1 MAQLQWLGKEEVLNH
16 HKDISYHTLDTLY
29 TYPKNIKSN
38 TIESKII
45 KGDNLLALKSL
56 LPMYANKIQCIYI
69 DPPYNTGSENW
80 IYNDNVNSPLMQKWL
95 SKVVNRD
102 DLTRHD
108 KWLCMMYPRL
118 RLLHELLSENGV
130 IFISIDDNEM
140 AHLKLICDEIFG
152 ERNFVA
158 NLIWEKKTGSSDAKH
173 IATITEYILVYAKS
187 LPLATFNHNRSSYD
201 TKRYKLSDEF
211 EKERGKYYI
220 DNLDRGGLQYS
231 DSLNFAIK
239 CPDGSFTYPNGRK
252 EFVNDGW
259 IWKWSKKKV
268 EWAIENNFLE
278 FRKSTTKASR
288 WAVCYKNYMNVDN
301 ENNPIERASPHKSLI
316 QGVLNTHATKEIQ
329 TIFNNKAFETPKPIE
344 LIKHLLQIATNKDSI
359 ILDSFAG
366 SGTTAHAVL
375 ELNKQDN
382 GNRKFIL
389 IECEDYADSIT
400 AQRVKHTINGY
411 GKEPN
416 LNATGGE
423 FSFLEIGE
431 PVLLDKKGEKVLN
444 ENLKLEKI
452 LEYIFYTEFDTTL
465 CYNKE
470 AFKQNYFV
478 GEHRQ
483 KALYFIYEKHA
494 PTTLNLEFIPHL
506 RKQDSYL
513 IYADKCTL
521 SKEQLDQH
529 NIEFKQIPR
538 DIKDL

>member
-140 AHLKLICDEIFG
+140 AHLKLLCDEIFG

-158 NLIWEKKTGSSDAKH
+158 DFIRKT
-173 IATITEYILVYAKS
+173 
-187 LPLATFNHNRSSYD
+187 
-201 TKRYKLSDEF
+201 
-211 EKERGKYYI
+211 
-220 DNLDRGGLQYS
+220 
-231 DSLNFAIK
+231 
-239 CPDGSFTYPNGRK
+239 
-252 EFVNDGW
+252 
-259 IWKWSKKKV
+259 
-268 EWAIENNFLE
+268 
-278 FRKSTTKASR
+278 KSTTNDAQVGLNYQHEFLLCYAKNKNNINLLGGQKDLSK
-288 WAVCYKNYMNVDN
+288 YKNPDNDQNGAWVSTDPSAKSGSKETGYFPITNPYTQKVDYPPEGRFWLFSQNTIQKHIDEGRIHFKKAHKKDERGFIYKRYLKDLKTTQKTFDSLKFIDNAFMNQAATKEAKEIGFV
-301 ENNPIERASPHKSLI
+301 ENFAYPKPLSFIVEILK
-316 QGVLNTHATKEIQ
+316 HATK
-329 TIFNNKAFETPKPIE
+329 
-344 LIKHLLQIATNKDSI
+344 KDSI